1 MPRLWRN
8 LRWERMSAR
17 MGKSRKPLERY
28 TIKGVY
34 VLGGVDAMN
43 DRLLENLAR
52 WMISHGTII
61 SDRERSN
68 YYTAVRIIIL
78 NWRGN
83 EYTIVQVDG
92 MTCRIDKN

>member
-1 MPRLWRN
+1 
-8 LRWERMSAR
+8 
-17 MGKSRKPLERY
+17 
-28 TIKGVY
+28 
-34 VLGGVDAMN
+34 MN

-68 YYTAVRIIIL
+68 FYTAVRIIIL
-78 NWRGN
+78 NWGGN

>member
-1 MPRLWRN
+1 
-8 LRWERMSAR
+8 
-17 MGKSRKPLERY
+17 
-28 TIKGVY
+28 
-34 VLGGVDAMN
+34 MN

-78 NWRGN
+78 NWGGN

-92 MTCRIDKN
+92 MTCRIDKNQISNRGRAVGSVSCCI